1 MMRAH
6 VLLAGAVLLLGTV
19 AMAEDV
25 GTVAATRGTADI
37 GRGGVRTAAAVGQ
50 TVQLG
55 DALHTGSDGEL
66 RVVFRDDSVI
76 DLAENSSLVVDQ
88 QVFDPASST
97 FSSLLRL
104 ASGKARAFVSQYY
117 RTPGAA
123 YQVQTPT
130 AVAGVRGT
138 SFLVAYDPEHDTT
151 DVIGIHGQIE
161 VRSLSER
168 VGDTVYVNAHETTTV
183 WRGEP
188 PTAPEMMDEQH
199 FHREIEGLEQMSMG
213 SVGSL
218 AAGHAVSRGGSVPA
232 PDRAPPASSVAGQLG
247 RDQLRNAGD
256 VTGQPPAVVGASRG
270 SLGIPF

>member
-1 MMRAH
+1 MMRVH
-6 VLLAGAVLLLGTV
+6 VLFAGIVLLLGTV
-19 AMAEDV
+19 VMAEDV

-37 GRGGVRTAAAVGQ
+37 GRGGARTPAAVGQ
-50 TVQLG
+50 TIELG
-55 DALHTGSDGEL
+55 DQLRTGSDGQL

-88 QVFDPASST
+88 QVFDPAASSFT
-97 FSSLLRL
+97 SLMRL
-104 ASGKARAFVSQYY
+104 VSGKARAFVSEYY

-138 SFLVAYDPEHDTT
+138 SFLVAYDPAHDNT

-161 VRSLSER
+161 VRSLNER
-168 VGDTVYVNAHETTTV
+168 GDVVYVNAHETTTV

-188 PTAPEMMDEQH
+188 PTPPETMDDQH

-213 SVGSL
+213 SLGSL
-218 AAGHAVSRGGSVPA
+218 AAGHAVSGGGRVPA

-247 RDQLRNAGD
+247 RDQLRNTGD
-256 VTGQPPAVVGASRG
+256 VVGQPPSVVGATRG
-270 SLGIPF
+270 SLGVPF